1 MKGKTPLCEE
11 KRAIVRLLCL
21 AAFFAFGIF
30 LGRAAASCVPM
41 ETGEE
46 LSRYLQDYLRLE
58 GTAVEESAVLSA
70 VLTYVRY
77 PLLAAFL
84 GFTSLGIVLLP
95 VVAAVAGFC
104 FSFSVCCFAAAFG
117 GEGVR
122 LALAVLGLRCG
133 VTLPCFF
140 LLAVPAWSACAALT
154 SFSAGKGRRVY
165 DRRWLLR
172 LVLVMLVLL
181 AGTWVEL
188 WFLPRFVLRP
198 ALQRALF

>member
-1 MKGKTPLCEE
+1 MNTLVVWLLALGVGVSSLVASRSLMHYFQLESYQFAGYFRTLKRNFLRAMTPGTIMTVYLLLLLLIHRSIDRRFHDGSVFCIFV
-11 KRAIVRLLCL
+11 AIV
-21 AAFFAFGIF
+21 
-30 LGRAAASCVPM
+30 
-41 ETGEE
+41 T
-46 LSRYLQDYLRLE
+46 
-58 GTAVEESAVLSA
+58 
-70 VLTYVRY
+70 
-77 PLLAAFL
+77 
-84 GFTSLGIVLLP
+84 
-95 VVAAVAGFC
+95 
-104 FSFSVCCFAAAFG
+104 
-117 GEGVR
+117 

-181 AGTWVEL
+181 AGACVEL